1 MSQRAIASV
10 MRPSFTVGGV
20 ERGLEQQRDVRLAD
34 DLVVEQQVPQLPA
47 ALRIVDGVGE
57 AQLLDEAALAP
68 AGPAGV
74 LVGAD
79 DVHLDFARRIAA
91 QPRAVLHQDDP
102 RAVPRRGDGRANAG
116 ESAAR
121 DQHVGSRAAPGA
133 CAARWTRTAQ
143 RPAPRGRNRAGRP
156 RLRLGAVRQHDE
168 GIAEKVAPVHELIL
182 CDGARAGGI
191 ARSHHREDG
200 GACQPHPRGPDK
212 SDLCT
217 IPCHVRLRTRASE
230 LVLVAVNAWC

>member
-1 MSQRAIASV
+1 
-10 MRPSFTVGGV
+10 MRPLSRQPG
-20 ERGLEQQRDVRLAD
+20 RPLW
-34 DLVVEQQVPQLPA
+34 
-47 ALRIVDGVGE
+47 
-57 AQLLDEAALAP
+57 
-68 AGPAGV
+68 

-79 DVHLDFARRIAA
+79 DVHFDLAGRVARPAASGPAPGRPWRRAAPPRWPRRRRPVRRPRRARR
-91 QPRAVLHQDDP
+91 
-102 RAVPRRGDGRANAG
+102 
-116 ESAAR
+116 
-121 DQHVGSRAAPGA
+121 SRAARGA

-143 RPAPRGRNRAGRP
+143 RPAPRGRNRAGAAGGL
-156 RLRLGAVRQHDE
+156 RLRAVRQHDQ
-168 GIAEKVAPVHELIL
+168 GIAEKVAPVHEHIL